1 VDVGEFGDRY
11 FLVYDYD
18 LVFDTD
24 ADNVL
29 SGFSVT
35 GEARMAGVWGLGP
48 RAVHNMS
55 TRLLP

>member
-1 VDVGEFGDRY
+1 MDVGEFGDRY

-35 GEARMAGVWGLGP
+35 GEARTGLGP

-55 TRLLP
+55 TRILP